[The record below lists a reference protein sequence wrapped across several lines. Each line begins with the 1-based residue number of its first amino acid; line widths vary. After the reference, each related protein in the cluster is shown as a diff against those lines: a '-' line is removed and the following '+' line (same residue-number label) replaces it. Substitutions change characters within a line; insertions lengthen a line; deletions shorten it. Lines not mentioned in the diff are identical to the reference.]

1 MCIRDRVCIAHGSP
15 SGELRMALLKRG
27 QVKLAPIRGWV
38 AGRSLHEAQQRRL
51 RATLRRWMK
60 GVGDPG
66 HTL

>member
-1 MCIRDRVCIAHGSP
+1 
-15 SGELRMALLKRG
+15 MALLKRG
-27 QVKLAPIRGWV
+27 QVKLALIRGWV

-60 GVGDPG
+60 GVGDAG